1 LLTEIKLPLE
11 TKRIR
16 SKGSF
21 IFLQIKLPKWQIQN
35 RLPTKAKENA
45 IGIGKSNCQ
54 NGKLPIETKKNED
67 QEKHYLFA
75 NQIVQMTNPNC
86 IANKGKGKC
95 PSRQQKQTGSNGG
108 SNKHVSLLECGC
120 ELSDSQPEKD
130 RKKGACIFC

>member
-1 LLTEIKLPLE
+1 LLTEIKLPIE

-35 RLPTKAKENA
+35 QLPTKAKENA

-54 NGKLPIETKKNED
+54 NGKLPIETKNED

-75 NQIVQMTNPNC
+75 NSIVQMTNPNY

-95 PSRQQKQTGSNGG
+95 PSWQQKQSGSNGR
-108 SNKHVSLLECGC
+108 SKQTCM
-120 ELSDSQPEKD
+120 
-130 RKKGACIFC
+130 